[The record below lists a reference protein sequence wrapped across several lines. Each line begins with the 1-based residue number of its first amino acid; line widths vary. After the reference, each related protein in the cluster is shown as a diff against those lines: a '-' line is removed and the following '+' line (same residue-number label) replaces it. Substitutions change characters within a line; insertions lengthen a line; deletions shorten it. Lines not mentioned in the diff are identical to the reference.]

1 MYIIFIVPNV
11 SYVHYLGQVKG
22 PGLSGMALESHV
34 AKHPH
39 HHGQKGILK
48 PSNPTDQSYGATAVS
63 ETTTAEPV
71 PLAVDDDDDDEN
83 DGSLFKNV
91 LNQLDDIWNT
101 VQLKA
106 VWRPMAFVYVFNI
119 MQVPNVAWQSY
130 LQLTLHFEPYIL
142 VILVAS
148 NYVLDF

>member
-1 MYIIFIVPNV
+1 M
-11 SYVHYLGQVKG
+11 
-22 PGLSGMALESHV
+22 SGMALESHV

-48 PSNPTDQSYGATAVS
+48 PSAVATGDQTYGSITAS
-63 ETTTAEPV
+63 ENTTSEPV
-71 PLAVDDDDDDEN
+71 SPPVDDDDDDDDEN

-142 VILVAS
+142 VWGLS
-148 NYVLDF
+148 